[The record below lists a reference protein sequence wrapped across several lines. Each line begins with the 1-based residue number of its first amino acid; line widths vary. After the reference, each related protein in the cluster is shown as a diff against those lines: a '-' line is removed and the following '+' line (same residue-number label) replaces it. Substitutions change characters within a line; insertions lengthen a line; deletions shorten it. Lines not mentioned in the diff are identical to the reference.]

1 MKKFILACLVALSLG
16 FPQSIALADD
26 PGDAVL
32 GVWHTTDDKSQV
44 KIFKRNNHYFGQIVS
59 LTQPNWPADDKL
71 GMGGKPKT
79 DRRNPDP
86 KLHDRPI
93 AGLEFMTDFEYA
105 SKNHWN
111 DGLIYDPENG
121 KTYKCK
127 MTLVNTNKL
136 EVRGFIGFSLF
147 GRTVVWTR

>member
-1 MKKFILACLVALSLG
+1 MKKFILACTVALSLV
-16 FPQSIALADD
+16 FPQLSARADD

-44 KIFKRNNHYFGQIVS
+44 KIFKRNNHYFGQITS

-71 GMGGKPKT
+71 GMAGKPKT

-86 KLHDRPI
+86 KHRDRPI
-93 AGLEFMTDFEYA
+93 AGLEFMTDFEFA
-105 SKNHWN
+105 GKNHWN
-111 DGLIYDPENG
+111 DGFIYDPENG

-127 MTLVNTNKL
+127 MTLIANKL